1 MTTPR
6 QSNQTQG
13 NDARKAIERWYNIL
27 LVSSRAIALSL
38 DPLFFFVP
46 VIHEDKKCIS
56 EDKKMWINAIFWRSV
71 LDFIYLVHVVVK
83 FYKNKKE
90 GASNTASTK
99 HQRHP
104 RMCFMFDII
113 VILPIPQVLMT
124 NALAE
129 MRRAEYTN
137 NVKILNIV
145 LLIQYVPRVL
155 QIYQS
160 LKELEKFRNIP
171 ILIRASFNFF
181 LFLLGGHVAG
191 AFWYFFSTQRLISC
205 WRKAC
210 LHQGGCI
217 EGSFNCDHRFGN
229 LSALH
234 DFCSIDSTNTSI
246 FDFGIFLEARKS
258 GILESTDFPKKLI
271 YSAWWGVR
279 NLSSYG
285 SNLQTSAYI
294 WENMFALGTST
305 FGLLLFL
312 YLLGNLQVY
321 MQRRASNYVEKS
333 GEDKNQALDEA
344 VVENILNELE
354 QLYKQRIA
362 SKSNEKSPKK
372 RRCCC

>member
-13 NDARKAIERWYNIL
+13 NDARKAIESWYNIL

-113 VILPIPQVLMT
+113 VILPIPQV
-124 NALAE
+124 
-129 MRRAEYTN
+129 
-137 NVKILNIV
+137 
-145 LLIQYVPRVL
+145 
-155 QIYQS
+155 
-160 LKELEKFRNIP
+160 
-171 ILIRASFNFF
+171 
-181 LFLLGGHVAG
+181 AG

-217 EGSFNCDHRFGN
+217 EGSFTCDHRFGN

-234 DFCSIDSTNTSI
+234 DFCSIDSINTST

-285 SNLQTSAYI
+285 SNLQTSTYI

-321 MQRRASNYVEKS
+321 MQRRASKYVEKS
-333 GEDKNQALDEA
+333 GEGKNQALDEA

-362 SKSNEKSPKK
+362 SKSNEKLPKK

>member
-1 MTTPR
+1 M
-6 QSNQTQG
+6 Q
-13 NDARKAIERWYNIL
+13 AIESWYNIL

-83 FYKNKKE
+83 FYNNKK

-124 NALAE
+124 NALLE
-129 MRRAEYTN
+129 MRRAKYTN
-137 NVKILNIV
+137 NVTILNIV

-160 LKELEKFRNIP
+160 LKELEEFKNIP

-205 WRKAC
+205 WRKVC

-217 EGSFNCDHRFGN
+217 QGSFNCYHRFGN

-234 DFCSIDSTNTSI
+234 DFCSIGSTNTST

-285 SNLQTSAYI
+285 SNLQTSTYI
-294 WENMFALGTST
+294 WENIFALGIST

-321 MQRRASNYVEKS
+321 MQRRASKYVEKS
-333 GEDKNQALDEA
+333 GEGKNQALDEA

-354 QLYKQRIA
+354 QLYMQRIA